1 MVPSERTVFTMAIST
16 RLIVVMKESA
26 LTLGHVS
33 RRRLISIE
41 NMLNSQGISGFDL

>member
-16 RLIVVMKESA
+16 RLTVVMRESA

-33 RRRLISIE
+33 RRRLISIK
-41 NMLNSQGISGFDL
+41 NMVNSEQNFGI